1 MIEYKSNFFSYFSET
16 NLSLY
21 PSTINSDYEDTPK
34 LISFVT
40 TKNNNSALR
49 KEIHFSLN
57 VLYYLIFYV
66 FGEESQKNFASY
78 FQYFQMDKNILL
90 PNYIEYLCGNIKHT
104 ESEGCKKLRTKL
116 YKKFFFINLS
126 INEFLSDIYKKFT
139 NFFNSRNFGKIE
151 SINNNFKTAL
161 IQKNKIIYYT
171 RELGS
176 FGLFFHYKYI
186 NNDYIKLFSIKIHYK
201 EKDIYKKFLFNK
213 YINEYFL
220 KEYDIEQMIISFLI
234 QKETYFNIIY
244 YKCKEKNNVN
254 IDFYNEE
261 FFSNL
266 IAKELEEKE
275 KAYLEESTLYSAFNE
290 YMEEYYNL

>member
-21 PSTINSDYEDTPK
+21 PSTINTDYEDTPK

-49 KEIHFSLN
+49 KEIPFSLN
-57 VLYYLIFYV
+57 VLYHLIFYV

-78 FQYFQMDKNILL
+78 FQYFQMDKNKLL
-90 PNYIEYLCGNIKHT
+90 RNYIEYLCGNIKHK

-116 YKKFFFINLS
+116 YKNFVFINLS
-126 INEFLSDIYKKFT
+126 IKEFLSDIYKKFT

-220 KEYDIEQMIISFLI
+220 KGYDIEQMIISFLI

-266 IAKELEEKE
+266 IAKDLEEKE
-275 KAYLEESTLYSAFNE
+275 KAYLEESTLYSSFNE